1 MSFLATSPA
10 FQWILEHG
18 RIGLAFVVV
27 LGIIIFVHEFGHLIT
42 AKAFGM
48 RVFIFSFGFG
58 KRLFGVKWG
67 DTDCRVSAI
76 PLGGYVKL
84 EGEPGDNLSEDT
96 SALGD
101 GNDFLSR
108 PRWQRFLVYLAGPAM
123 NALLTITVLTG
134 FGMIG
139 LQVEGWRFDRPIV
152 GAVDP
157 GSPAEKS
164 GLLPGDE
171 ILAIDGQ
178 PLPTWED
185 ALYHILLRPEKALSI
200 RVRRGSE
207 ELDVAVR
214 SEATTVERVGSIG
227 VHPLVR
233 VGQLVSGQPA
243 EAAGLRV
250 DDAILAIDGKPVRSF
265 GEIPPIVAASS
276 GRPMTFHI
284 WRDGKAFDVPITA
297 RDSGSGVRIG
307 VGAKTVT
314 KKFGPAG
321 AVQEALNQTWSMTR
335 QTFDVVGRLVT
346 AQISPKTMM
355 GPLGIAQA
363 SGDAARGGP
372 LPLLYLVA
380 VISLQVGILN
390 LFPLAP
396 LDGGHLAIL
405 AVEGVARRDMSPTVK
420 GWIMNAGAA
429 VIFLLIG
436 VVLYSDISKM
446 AFVQRLLQ

>member
-1 MSFLATSPA
+1 MGFLTTP
-10 FQWILEHG
+10 
-18 RIGLAFVVV
+18 LAFVVV

-48 RVFIFSFGFG
+48 RVFVFSFGFG
-58 KRLFGVKWG
+58 KRLAGFKWG
-67 DTDCRVSAI
+67 DTDCRLSAI

-101 GNDFLSR
+101 GNDFVSR

-123 NALLTITVLTG
+123 NAVLTITVLSG
-134 FGMIG
+134 FYMVGFAVDG
-139 LQVEGWRFDRPIV
+139 SRYDRPIV

-157 GSPAEKS
+157 GSPAEKA
-164 GLLPGDE
+164 GIVPGDE
-171 ILAIDGQ
+171 IVSIDGKA
-178 PLPTWED
+178 LPSWEE
-185 ALYHILLRPEKALSI
+185 AQYHIILRPETSLAL
-200 RVRRGSE
+200 RVRRGTDE
-207 ELDVAVR
+207 RDVPVR
-214 SEATTVERVGSIG
+214 SEATASEKIGSIG

-233 VGQLVSGQPA
+233 VGQVLPGQPA
-243 EAAGLRV
+243 EAAGLRT
-250 DDAILAIDGKPVRSF
+250 DDAILAIDGKPLRSF
-265 GEIPPIVAASS
+265 AEIPPIVGAAG
-276 GRPMTFHI
+276 GRAMSFRV
-284 WRDGKAFDVPITA
+284 WREGQAFDLAITP
-297 RDSGSGVRIG
+297 RDSGAGPK
-307 VGAKTVT
+307 VGIAPKTVL
-314 KKFGPAG
+314 KKFGPVA
-321 AVQEALNQTWSMTR
+321 AVGEALRWSWEMTR

-346 AQISPKTMM
+346 ARISPKTMM

-363 SGDAARGGP
+363 SGDAARGGAGS
-372 LPLLYLVA
+372 LLFLVA

-405 AVEGVARRDMSPTVK
+405 AVESAARRDMSPTVK

-446 AFVQRLLQ
+446 AFVQRLFQ